1 MKNIEAGVG
10 VLLTQSDKIKK
21 NILDRTLKKIEDI
34 QEKANEIDGMNKEL
48 YIFIRKTRCP
58 KTIAERERNTK
69 KINVFITSIRK
80 RLDKFSE
87 SRGEIGEI
95 TDTLYEL
102 SKIEDENS
110 DVKEQG
116 QIFWADIHREIQKK
130 IKKSKIK

>member
-21 NILDRTLKKIEDI
+21 NILDRTLKKIEDM
-34 QEKANEIDGMNKEL
+34 QEKANEIDGMNEEF
-48 YIFIRKTRCP
+48 YIFIRKTRYP
-58 KTIAERERNTK
+58 KTIAEQEQTTK
-69 KINVFITSIRK
+69 KINVFLTSIRK

-87 SRGEIGEI
+87 SRGEIDEI
-95 TDTLYEL
+95 IDTLYEL

-116 QIFWADIHREIQKK
+116 QIFWADIRREIQKK
-130 IKKSKIK
+130 IKNKIK